1 MFDFSSIGARH
12 YSDNYEDETFED
24 SIFRVGSAEMI
35 STSLLS
41 GRPHFKPTG
50 RRRRKAFINPFDPSK
65 SHVEANSHH
74 CRWMHTFPRDCQG
87 RAFQTHHMKGLEK
100 LDEDSELKTKG
111 QAGTSPSSLSNTP
124 TSDVL
129 SLSLGDA
136 SDRIVVENFASVRR
150 SGMDWTSLTEPA
162 CLPLTT
168 DYFPDNH
175 TLNR

>member
-1 MFDFSSIGARH
+1 MFHFSSIGARH

-50 RRRRKAFINPFDPSK
+50 RRRKAFINPFDPSK
-65 SHVEANSHH
+65 SHVEANSQN

-87 RAFQTHHMKGLEK
+87 RAFQTHHTKGLEK
-100 LDEDSELKTKG
+100 LDEDSELKTTG
-111 QAGTSPSSLSNTP
+111 RVRTSPSSLSNTP
-124 TSDVL
+124 TNDVL

-136 SDRIVVENFASVRR
+136 SDCIVVENFASVRR

-175 TLNR
+175 ALNR